1 VLGDPDEDFDINDDC
16 SDTDSENGSSSSCS
30 GLGSL
35 ADYGLEEE
43 DNDNMEQ
50 IPNCDNDASIEDS
63 CGTSSASK
71 TLAKDSSLH
80 VTDIDSDCDDISS
93 VQDQMSGKKNPILCD
108 ICGEYMN
115 GELGL
120 KIHKSRKHK

>member
-1 VLGDPDEDFDINDDC
+1 M
-16 SDTDSENGSSSSCS
+16 
-30 GLGSL
+30 
-35 ADYGLEEE
+35 EEE

-50 IPNCDNDASIEDS
+50 IPNCDNDASIGDS

-93 VQDQMSGKKNPILCD
+93 VQEQLDSLSIASVKEKNRVFQVLVNVSPSCSKSTAELVKKSLSGKKNPILCD

-115 GELGL
+115 VELGL